1 MLHWFTTFLIQKVI
15 KIAPLVQK
23 LELHWEASTFRLQS
37 RLVNIYLYCSL
48 NFEIMCGG
56 ETNLWDSW
64 VLVY

>member
-1 MLHWFTTFLIQKVI
+1 MVHWLTTFLIRKVI

-23 LELHWEASTFRLQS
+23 LELHWEGSTCRMQS
-37 RLVNIYLYCSL
+37 RLVNVYMFCSL